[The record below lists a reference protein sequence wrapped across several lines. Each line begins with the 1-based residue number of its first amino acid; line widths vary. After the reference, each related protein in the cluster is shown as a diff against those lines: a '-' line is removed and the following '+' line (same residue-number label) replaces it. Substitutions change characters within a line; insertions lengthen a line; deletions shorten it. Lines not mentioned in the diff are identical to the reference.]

1 MVLFVEETLRKRS
14 DISDDLPSEDT
25 GSSGS
30 TDDTDIEMVTL
41 TSESGT
47 VESLAG
53 TEETDLSDQVSD
65 SDLLLEN
72 AESLNIQHRPLSN
85 RRRLKLKLSHVYL
98 LRPFKMFYQM
108 QKEQLLECCFC
119 FVRTHQTNGK
129 SLRES
134 LSPRVLL
141 KSLTNRII
149 LMLKLMLDRRVI
161 VSVLCYAF
169 TGGVMVMSD
178 EVCLYV
184 YSIASL

>member
-1 MVLFVEETLRKRS
+1 MMTFHQMKLVAVC
-14 DISDDLPSEDT
+14 
-25 GSSGS
+25 S

-41 TSESGT
+41 TSKSAT
-47 VESLAG
+47 IESLAD
-53 TEETDLSDQVSD
+53 TEETDLSNN
-65 SDLLLEN
+65 DLLLEN
-72 AESLNIQHRPLSN
+72 AKLLNGQLRQLSN
-85 RRRLKLKLSHVYL
+85 RRRLKLTLSHVYL

-129 SLRES
+129 SLRECF
-134 LSPRVLL
+134 SPHVLL
-141 KSLTNRII
+141 KALTNKII

-169 TGGVMVMSD
+169 TGGVMVMSV

-184 YSIASL
+184 YNSIAIACEFPCVDSPSVTGH